1 MFITISSEDQ
11 QPLQKQLS
19 YHYYSQNHI
28 FKINKALKRLKKKI
42 PFTVSPSPHLLIDPE
57 PLKQKKMKTKS
68 KVQSWMKRK
77 GMVSKPLA
85 TSHQWLSAIGWNIPC
100 LRCLDSDL

>member
-1 MFITISSEDQ
+1 MFITISSDQ

-19 YHYYSQNHI
+19 YHYYSQDHI
-28 FKINKALKRLKKKI
+28 LKIKHLKDLKKI

-57 PLKQKKMKTKS
+57 SLKQKKMKTKS
-68 KVQSWMKRK
+68 KVQSWMKRI

-85 TSHQWLSAIGWNIPC
+85 TGHQWLPAMGWNIPC
-100 LRCLDSDL
+100 LLCLESDC